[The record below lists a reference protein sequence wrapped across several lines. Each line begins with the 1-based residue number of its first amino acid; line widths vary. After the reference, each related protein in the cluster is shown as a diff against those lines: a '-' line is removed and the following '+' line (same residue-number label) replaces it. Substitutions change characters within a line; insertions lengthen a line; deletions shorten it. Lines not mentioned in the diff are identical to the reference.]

1 MNRQSLAS
9 RVSNA
14 SGLIALSLGTTAIGV
29 HAAQATLVQF
39 YPNQSIDQGVNPT
52 GVVLTYDTS
61 VFTFSS
67 SAAGSGNLTFSGQ
80 NGAQVAGYTSKNS
93 GISSY
98 AVGQV
103 IDGSLTY
110 YDAASLTAT
119 KNPALPVNAS
129 YVGLET
135 TRCPARPSP
144 RRRCRSRLRSHCW
157 RWELWAWRRSA
168 GVARLPEAA
177 IQARRHPARRF
188 RASIGVP
195 HVW

>member
-135 TRCPARPSP
+135 TDGNYGWAYIDNNTLAAAVFDSVPGEAITTTAVPEPASFALLALGAVGVAAI
-144 RRRCRSRLRSHCW
+144 RRRRK
-157 RWELWAWRRSA
+157 
-168 GVARLPEAA
+168 AA
-177 IQARRHPARRF
+177 
-188 RASIGVP
+188 
-195 HVW
+195 